1 MLPSPHIITR
11 PCAELFKN
19 CSSWSSPLLVHECLL
34 CLLCLEELPVLLE
47 NNWLYVHKT
56 EGLLPKKQF
65 ILYFICDSGVPI
77 AFDLEQ
83 TNLANNVL

>member
-1 MLPSPHIITR
+1 MPSLPS
-11 PCAELFKN
+11 
-19 CSSWSSPLLVHECLL
+19 
-34 CLLCLEELPVLLE
+34 LPRRAASFIGD
-47 NNWLYVHKT
+47 NWLYVHKT